1 MSAYGSRKRTALE
14 PAERQSRAERLRA
27 EFAWQRR
34 GAFVVFLEGCGY
46 RPLEAGLRASAAAD
60 AQVLALARAQAQ
72 AQAAAA
78 AAGAGAGNGA
88 GAGTG
93 AGAGA
98 GAAGR
103 KGESGG
109 DSEGTDQGEGE
120 SAALVP
126 LGIPATVTDAPT
138 RAGREAAHR
147 RSLLFANADLTRL
160 VASFL

>member
-60 AQVLALARAQAQ
+60 AQVLAQAQAQ

-78 AAGAGAGNGA
+78 AAAV
-88 GAGTG
+88 G

-98 GAAGR
+98 GAVGR
-103 KGESGG
+103 KGEGESEGE
-109 DSEGTDQGEGE
+109 SEGTDQGEGE